1 MNEKRWGKNLKTLIL
16 MTAIKVA
23 IDLQKQEK

>member
-1 MNEKRWGKNLKTLIL
+1 MNKRGGKNLKTLIL